1 MREWQVATLTAG
13 STMLTEAEITD
24 LRASL
29 QGELILPED
38 PTYEAARRVWN
49 ANIDKQP
56 ALIARCGGVT
66 DVRQAVNFARSHH
79 LLVSVRGGGH
89 SFPGTCIA
97 ANGLV
102 IDLTDMHS
110 VRVDPVRRTVR
121 AEGGTKW
128 GDFDRETQA
137 FGLATTGGTNYDT
150 GIGGLTLG
158 GGMGWLGGKHGL
170 ACDNLLAVDI
180 VTADGQL
187 RTASTAE
194 NADLFWA
201 VRGGGGNFGVVTSFE
216 YQLYPVDD
224 LLAGLILYPLAQAKD
239 VLRFYHEYASSA
251 PDALNTACG
260 LLNLPDGTPAVAIG
274 VCYNGALT
282 EGEKAMRPFGALG
295 TPLDDHIAPMPYLAV
310 QHLLDNATPEGNQYY
325 EKGHFMQDIPAGAI
339 EVMIEYF
346 RKAPSPLSVPV
357 FQQLGNAANRVA
369 PDATAF
375 GHRDARYNLIL
386 LTDWTAPRDTEVN
399 VTWTREL
406 WEALRPYAT
415 GGVYVN
421 NIGQEADGDGALFR
435 AAYGVNYQRLAAIKC
450 TYDAANLF
458 RHNQNIKPARAPLG
472 EGGEATHKGGMR

>member
-1 MREWQVATLTAG
+1 MREWQVTTLTAG
-13 STMLTEAEITD
+13 STVLTEADITD

-29 QGELILPED
+29 RGELILPED
-38 PTYEAARRVWN
+38 PTYDAARRIWN

-56 ALIARCGGVT
+56 ALIARCAGVT
-66 DVRQAVNFARSHH
+66 DVQQAVHFARAHH

-102 IDLTDMHS
+102 IDLTSMHS

-121 AEGGTKW
+121 AEGGAKW
-128 GDFDRETQA
+128 GEFDQETQA
-137 FGLATTGGTNYDT
+137 CGLGTTGGTNYDT

-170 ACDNLLAVDI
+170 ACDNVLAVEV

-187 RTASTAE
+187 RTASAEE

-201 VRGGGGNFGVVTSFE
+201 VRGGGGNFGVVTAFE
-216 YQLYPVDD
+216 YQLYPVGD
-224 LLAGLILYPLAQAKD
+224 LLAGLLLYPFTQAKD
-239 VLRFYHEYASSA
+239 VLRFYHEYARNA

-260 LLNLPDGTPAVAIG
+260 LLRLPDGTPAVAIG
-274 VCYNGALT
+274 VCYNGALP
-282 EGEKAMRPFGALG
+282 EGDKALRPLRTFG
-295 TPLDDHIAPMPYLAV
+295 TPLADQIAPMPYLAV
-310 QHLLDNATPEGNQYY
+310 QHLLDNATPEGKQYY
-325 EKGHFMQDIPAGAI
+325 EKGHFMREIPDGAI
-339 EVMIEYF
+339 EVLLEHF
-346 RKAPSPLSVPV
+346 LQAPSSLSVPV

-386 LTDWTAPRDTEVN
+386 IAAWADARDTEGN
-399 VTWTREL
+399 ITWTREL
-406 WEALRPYAT
+406 WEALRPYTT

-421 NIGQEADGDGALFR
+421 NIGQEADGDRALFH
-435 AAYGVNYQRLAAIKC
+435 AAYGGNYPRLAAIKHA
-450 TYDAANLF
+450 YDPANLF
-458 RHNQNIKPARAPLG
+458 RHNQNIAPAASQ
-472 EGGEATHKGGMR
+472 

>member
-13 STMLTEAEITD
+13 STVLTETEITD
-24 LRASL
+24 FRASL
-29 QGELILPED
+29 RGELILPED
-38 PTYEAARRVWN
+38 PTYDAARRIWN

-56 ALIARCGGVT
+56 ALIARCVGVT

-89 SFPGTCIA
+89 SFPGTCVA

-102 IDLTDMHS
+102 IDLTHMHS

-137 FGLATTGGTNYDT
+137 FGLGTTGGTNYDT

-170 ACDNLLAVDI
+170 ACDNLLSVDI

-201 VRGGGGNFGVVTSFE
+201 LRGGGGNFGVVTSFE
-216 YQLYPVDD
+216 YQLYPVGD
-224 LLAGLILYPLAQAKD
+224 LLAGLILYPFAQAKD
-239 VLRFYHEYASSA
+239 VLQFYHEYASSE
-251 PDALNTACG
+251 PDELNTACG

-282 EGEKAMRPFGALG
+282 EGEKAMRPLRALG

-325 EKGHFMQDIPAGAI
+325 EKSHFMRDIPDGAI
-339 EVMIEYF
+339 DVMIEHF

-386 LTDWTAPRDTEVN
+386 LTDWTTPRDTEVN

-435 AAYGVNYQRLAAIKC
+435 AAYGVNYQRLAAIKH
-450 TYDAANLF
+450 TYDPANLF
-458 RHNQNIKPARAPLG
+458 RHNQNIKPAA
-472 EGGEATHKGGMR
+472 